1 MAVERFTSLSVGV
14 LAKRADRELAEI
26 MEALGLEGSNAG
38 AALTAVRGMLAEAVR
53 ASAQAERRA
62 KRLRRQV
69 AECKYY
75 QGLYE
80 CEALYARDALRE
92 RIAMLARARAVLERG
107 DDAACGK
114 ELEVLAGAL
123 AGDLADAEAQFP
135 EPTEDDLVSHLRA
148 LDNLAPVEG
157 GDDGELGGA
166 DADGLGAALSD
177 LISSV
182 EVARD
187 RVAAAGVSVDRLVVA
202 CEGAVPDLQALAR
215 EVVEELRAAWEAMPR
230 REMVFSRTT
239 DDDGSVSWDVRR
251 IVVTGPDLDGAI
263 GQGGWS

>member
-1 MAVERFTSLSVGV
+1 MAVERFTSLSAGV

-53 ASAQAERRA
+53 ASAQAERRT

-69 AECKYY
+69 AEYRYY

-80 CEALYARDALRE
+80 CEAFYARDNLRE
-92 RIAMLARARAVLERG
+92 RIAMLERARAVLERG
-107 DDAACGK
+107 DGAACGK

-148 LDNLAPVEG
+148 LDYLVPVEG
-157 GDDGELGGA
+157 GDDGELGGD

-182 EVARD
+182 EVAR
-187 RVAAAGVSVDRLVVA
+187 AHLANAGLAVDRLVGEVN
-202 CEGAVPDLQALAR
+202 GGVPDLRALAG
-215 EVVEELRAAWEAMPR
+215 EVVEELQA
-230 REMVFSRTT
+230 RTWM
-239 DDDGSVSWDVRR
+239 GR
-251 IVVTGPDLDGAI
+251 LDKGV
-263 GQGGWS
+263 GHE

>member
-1 MAVERFTSLSVGV
+1 ML
-14 LAKRADRELAEI
+14 
-26 MEALGLEGSNAG
+26 
-38 AALTAVRGMLAEAVR
+38 VRGD
-53 ASAQAERRA
+53 
-62 KRLRRQV
+62 
-69 AECKYY
+69 
-75 QGLYE
+75 G
-80 CEALYARDALRE
+80 
-92 RIAMLARARAVLERG
+92 
-107 DDAACGK
+107 AACGK

-157 GDDGELGGA
+157 GDDGELDGD

-215 EVVEELRAAWEAMPR
+215 EAVEELRAAWEAMPR

-239 DDDGSVSWDVRR
+239 DDDGSVVWDVGHS
-251 IVVTGPDLDGAI
+251 IVTGPDLDGAL